1 MKDVMSVKLVILG
14 LLMEGNKHPY
24 EIQQTI
30 NERQMKH
37 YIKLASGS
45 LYYAFD
51 TLEKDK
57 LVKVVD
63 VIRETNR
70 PEKTVYSITDA
81 GKEEFERLYFEQLLK
96 KEHMHRPVYA
106 ALSFTSYVDQEK
118 VASAL
123 EKKIEETAAYLEKM
137 QNLYQVKKVDHSIA
151 NLSIIMR
158 TIMHLK
164 VELTWFTHLLEAAKS
179 NKLTEVDGGYFED
192 VEKIVDEF

>member
-1 MKDVMSVKLVILG
+1 M
-14 LLMEGNKHPY
+14 
-24 EIQQTI
+24 
-30 NERQMKH
+30 
-37 YIKLASGS
+37 
-45 LYYAFD
+45 
-51 TLEKDK
+51 
-57 LVKVVD
+57 KVVD

-96 KEHMHRPVYA
+96 KSICIDLFIF

-123 EKKIEETAAYLEKM
+123 EKRLRKQLTYLEKM

-179 NKLTEVDGGYFED
+179 NKLTEVDDGYFED

>member
-1 MKDVMSVKLVILG
+1 MKGVMSVKLVILG

-51 TLEKDK
+51 TLEKDQ

-96 KEHMHRPVYA
+96 KEHMHRPVY
-106 ALSFTSYVDQEK
+106 LCSFIYFLRRSRK
-118 VASAL
+118 SGFCFR
-123 EKKIEETAAYLEKM
+123 KKIEETADLFRK
-137 QNLYQVKKVDHSIA
+137 N
-151 NLSIIMR
+151 
-158 TIMHLK
+158 
-164 VELTWFTHLLEAAKS
+164 AKFVPS
-179 NKLTEVDGGYFED
+179 
-192 VEKIVDEF
+192 

>member
-1 MKDVMSVKLVILG
+1 
-14 LLMEGNKHPY
+14 
-24 EIQQTI
+24 
-30 NERQMKH
+30 MKH

-51 TLEKDK
+51 TLEKNQ

-81 GKEEFERLYFEQLLK
+81 GREEFERLYFEQLLK

-118 VASAL
+118 
-123 EKKIEETAAYLEKM
+123 
-137 QNLYQVKKVDHSIA
+137 
-151 NLSIIMR
+151 
-158 TIMHLK
+158 
-164 VELTWFTHLLEAAKS
+164 WLL
-179 NKLTEVDGGYFED
+179 L
-192 VEKIVDEF
+192 

>member
-1 MKDVMSVKLVILG
+1 MKGVMSVKLVILG

-51 TLEKDK
+51 TLEKDQ

-81 GKEEFERLYFEQLLK
+81 GREEFERLYFEQLLK

-106 ALSFTSYVDQEK
+106 ALSFTSYVDQKK

-164 VELTWFTHLLEAAKS
+164 VELTWFTHLLKAAKS
-179 NKLTEVDGGYFED
+179 SKLTEVDDGYFKD